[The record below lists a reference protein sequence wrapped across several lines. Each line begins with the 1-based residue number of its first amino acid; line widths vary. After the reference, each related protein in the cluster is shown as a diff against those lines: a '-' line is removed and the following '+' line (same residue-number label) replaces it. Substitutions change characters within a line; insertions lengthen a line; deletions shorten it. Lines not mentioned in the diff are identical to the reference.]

1 MKNNIEKTGKIK
13 LVSLSQEDLEIL
25 IYMMS
30 DIWITPELKRF
41 KSEIIDGLNAK
52 DYNE

>member
-1 MKNNIEKTGKIK
+1 MRRTDNKDENMV

-30 DIWITPELKRF
+30 DVWITPELKRF
-41 KSEIIDGLNAK
+41 KNEILEGLETQF
-52 DYNE
+52 D